1 MQIEMTRG
9 YCVASSHLICAV
21 RQPYGELNLINNIP
35 NSVIGTVSSVLAA
48 YYYSHSTLNSIFM
61 ESGAPGDVPVGNCET
76 KCSHWLKRCNDDPSV
91 KSLDVLGAVLQ
102 KFMDKEPDSFG
113 YNDDALTRGQE
124 RIKSALSKNQ
134 LEYRTNG
141 YIVLTGSNPTSKT
154 LEDYLKSGDFSSV
167 EKEFERALEHINT
180 DPHASITAASS
191 IIEAVCKIYIE
202 IFGLDM
208 PAKQNIVPLWKSV
221 QHHLG
226 LNIDRTL
233 EEDQKKILQGL
244 SSIVDGV
251 GAFRTHIG
259 SAHGRGVSP
268 PKIVIAE
275 ARLAVNSAHTLVV
288 FIMECWHAKNV

>member
-1 MQIEMTRG
+1 
-9 YCVASSHLICAV
+9 
-21 RQPYGELNLINNIP
+21 
-35 NSVIGTVSSVLAA
+35 
-48 YYYSHSTLNSIFM
+48 M